1 MTVDSLIGERP
12 ANLLVNSHVIKSG
25 DQIYYG
31 DKQVLTSVDLNQ
43 SESPMVGVEQLVIFL
58 QTFLLFYIVSSW

>member
-1 MTVDSLIGERP
+1 MTVDSLVGEKP
-12 ANLLVNSHVIKSG
+12 TNLLVNSHVIKSG

-43 SESPMVGVEQLVIFL
+43 SKTPMVEVEQLVIFL
-58 QTFLLFYIVSSW
+58 QTFLLLYIVSSW